1 MRKIIGI
8 VVLFIGLGV
17 FFKHYVETRAFPQTY
32 ISQANISGQSKK
44 AVEGTLIE
52 ALRKPIEIR
61 IKNRV
66 YKYRYSDLGIALDLN
81 STLHTTFEQNTK
93 PFPQNVFSFFRGLRS
108 NTLILPV
115 LTFNTDYYHFTR
127 DSVYD
132 FSKNPDQIAVDN
144 TAKRLV
150 YQENEEKYT
159 VDPQSLKTQIVMN
172 FGKKTIIEPR
182 LTKVQNKS
190 VAKVLGMNTVLT
202 NVFDSP
208 VYITLRDYEN
218 SPRFTIPSDQLKL
231 LINIKYD
238 EEKNQLG
245 IDFVGETIQTLM
257 GNIHD
262 YLKLDADKRIDQ
274 QKLKNDLVTLI
285 NARSHGQAMETIA
298 ASVGF
303 TPNTSGNLAR
313 KYIEVDIS
321 QQTMYLFNEG
331 NLANTYKISTGLY
344 YPTPVGQFKI
354 LNKAVNAFSDIYNVW
369 MPYWMAFYYGPEVD
383 AYFGIHELPYWVSED
398 GQKIQR
404 PREFIGSPHTG
415 GCVALDIGAA
425 REVYAFA
432 DVGMPVYVYN

>member
-1 MRKIIGI
+1 MRNIIIILILLTGIGI
-8 VVLFIGLGV
+8 SFRY
-17 FFKHYVETRAFPQTY
+17 YVQNHAFPNTY
-32 ISQANISGQSKK
+32 VARTNISGQSKTS
-44 AVEGTLIE
+44 VESTLIQT
-52 ALRKPIEIR
+52 LSKPVNIR

-66 YKYRYSDLGIALDLN
+66 YEYRYSDLGITLN
-81 STLHTTFEQNTK
+81 IGSTIHTVFEQNTK
-93 PFPQNVFSFFRGLRS
+93 PFPYNILSFFKSIRS
-108 NTLILPV
+108 NTLSLPIF
-115 LTFNTDYYHFTR
+115 TFSQDYYHFAR

-132 FSKNPDQIAVDN
+132 FSKNADQIEVDN
-144 TAKRLV
+144 NAKRLV

-172 FGKKTIIEPR
+172 FGKKTIIEPK
-182 LTKVQNKS
+182 LVKLKNKS

-208 VYITLRDYEN
+208 VHITLRDYEN
-218 SPRFTIPSDQLKL
+218 PPRFTIPPDQLKQ

-245 IDFVGETIQTLM
+245 IDFVGEKIQTLT

-262 YLKLDADKRIDQ
+262 YLKLDSDKRIDLQ
-274 QKLKNDLVTLI
+274 ELKNDFVGLI
-285 NARSHGQAMETIA
+285 NSRSTGQPVDTIA
-298 ASVGF
+298 AKVGF
-303 TPNTSGNLAR
+303 TPNTNGTLAN

-321 QQTMYLFNEG
+321 QQTMYLFKEG
-331 NLANTYKISTGLY
+331 NLATTYRISTGLY

-354 LNKAVNAFSDIYNVW
+354 LNKATNAFSDIYNVW

-383 AYFGIHELPYWVSED
+383 AYFGIHELPYWVSDD

-425 REVYAFA
+425 KEVFAFA